1 MLHVS
6 FEWPLLRKATSQDKI
21 FCRVLAKNGGKQKL
35 SKIFGIKIEMRNKR
49 KYKKIA
55 FHVHDP
61 SLDNR
66 IESFLKEEKGKVNLP
81 TPI

>member
-1 MLHVS
+1 
-6 FEWPLLRKATSQDKI
+6 
-21 FCRVLAKNGGKQKL
+21 LAKNGGKQKL

-66 IESFLKEEKGKVNLP
+66 IESFLKKEKVKVKSHPLP
-81 TPI
+81 LACPHTHIKSLINIP